1 MSATSALSDRI
12 MIHYNNSFPEWNLS
26 PQVLLNCERE
36 DKACLYTYNIINNN
50 IYILALCFYKYF

>member
-36 DKACLYTYNIINNN
+36 DKACGGGV
-50 IYILALCFYKYF
+50 YIFSIFTIFIGFF